1 MRDRSALLVVASL
14 RSLLLAGS
22 LRRLRAAAR
31 PDPGVPSPGR
41 RSRARPRAVPQPAA
55 PSGKGSSDGTTC
67 EQARDSYVEE
77 VNVGA
82 RGQSRS
88 QRRTISR
95 RFSTRAPTSSRA
107 PSEHQ
112 QAAHLCRRAERSAV
126 GVTVAAEPSA
136 PDVEI
141 CVAKEVRKLAFPSHI
156 KMDVVNVQ
164 F

>member
-1 MRDRSALLVVASL
+1 M
-14 RSLLLAGS
+14 LLALQACGGS
-22 LRRLRAAAR
+22 SSGA
-31 PDPGVPSPGR
+31 PP
-41 RSRARPRAVPQPAA
+41 SRAPEPVIPGETTRGPAPAA

-67 EQARDSYVEE
+67 EQARDAYVEE

-82 RGQSRS
+82 RGQSDLS
-88 QRRTISR
+88 AADFAAVLNKGTYLEPCTVP
-95 RFSTRAPTSSRA
+95 STSKLRIC
-107 PSEHQ
+107 
-112 QAAHLCRRAERSAV
+112 AAVQNGQAV

-141 CVAKEVRKLAFPSHI
+141 CVAKEVRKLAFPGHV